1 MAIHHGS
8 AEDIGV
14 LFELF
19 PQLPDTEV
27 SFSHIDVV
35 EDHDSNVLSFGSQVS

>member
-1 MAIHHGS
+1 MAIDHGS
-8 AEDIGV
+8 AEVIWV
-14 LFELF
+14 LFEFF

-35 EDHDSNVLSFGSQVS
+35 EDHDINVR